1 MQEWMI
7 AMLAL
12 SIMLIVRDMA
22 KTILSGKGR
31 RMEEAFPLYE
41 SHPQKEKVEKYAESF
56 QKLADTFYGMPYRKD
71 YLSSGQVEQILKD
84 TGENVCTRC
93 YQQELCWRENQQQ
106 MCTWAG
112 ELIRAVEE
120 GDPQKLQSAKTQWM
134 SVCGRFTQYY
144 DRLLEN
150 FQREKQR
157 LIWDNQMI
165 EGRLAVAQQLAEISR
180 LMEMVA
186 RDLYDISQPD
196 PDFLESLTRSLKKR
210 HIVLKTAW
218 VMDKAE
224 GRRQIFL
231 TMRARSGQ
239 CISVSEVS
247 QILSGE
253 YGTPMTAAG
262 DGRRVLNGEFH
273 TVRFTEDVSY
283 QMLYGVARLT
293 KEQDKVSG
301 DNYACRQDGE
311 YSSCSEGAGRYVFYS
326 GYVCGGSLYRDL

>member
-1 MQEWMI
+1 M
-7 AMLAL
+7 
-12 SIMLIVRDMA
+12 
-22 KTILSGKGR
+22 
-31 RMEEAFPLYE
+31 
-41 SHPQKEKVEKYAESF
+41 
-56 QKLADTFYGMPYRKD
+56 
-71 YLSSGQVEQILKD
+71 
-84 TGENVCTRC
+84 CTRC

-196 PDFLESLTRSLKKR
+196 PDFLESLTR
-210 HIVLKTAW
+210 
-218 VMDKAE
+218 
-224 GRRQIFL
+224 Q
-231 TMRARSGQ
+231 
-239 CISVSEVS
+239 
-247 QILSGE
+247 
-253 YGTPMTAAG
+253 P
-262 DGRRVLNGEFH
+262 
-273 TVRFTEDVSY
+273 
-283 QMLYGVARLT
+283 
-293 KEQDKVSG
+293 
-301 DNYACRQDGE
+301 
-311 YSSCSEGAGRYVFYS
+311 
-326 GYVCGGSLYRDL
+326 

>member
-224 GRRQIFL
+224 GRSFSLCVQGADNASPYQRFP
-231 TMRARSGQ
+231 RS
-239 CISVSEVS
+239 SPES
-247 QILSGE
+247 
-253 YGTPMTAAG
+253 M
-262 DGRRVLNGEFH
+262 
-273 TVRFTEDVSY
+273 
-283 QMLYGVARLT
+283 ARL
-293 KEQDKVSG
+293 
-301 DNYACRQDGE
+301 
-311 YSSCSEGAGRYVFYS
+311 
-326 GYVCGGSLYRDL
+326 

>member
-293 KEQDKVSG
+293 KEQERFPG
-301 DNYACRQDGE
+301 IIMH
-311 YSSCSEGAGRYVFYS
+311 AGR
-326 GYVCGGSLYRDL
+326 RKRADL